1 MKILKLVVRIWVAL
15 QVLTGVI
22 WFKPDQSGITLRL
35 FPDIVNKV
43 MEVIQKKKRGK

>member
-1 MKILKLVVRIWVAL
+1 MKLLKTVVRIWVIL

-22 WFKPDQSGITLRL
+22 WFKPDNSGIVLRL

-43 MEVIQKKKRGK
+43 MEEVVKKRGK